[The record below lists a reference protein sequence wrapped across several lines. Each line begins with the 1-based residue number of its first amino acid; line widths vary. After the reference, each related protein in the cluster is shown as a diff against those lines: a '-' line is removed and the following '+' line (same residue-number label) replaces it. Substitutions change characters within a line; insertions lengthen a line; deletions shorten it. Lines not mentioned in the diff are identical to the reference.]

1 MTEIET
7 FIPLPGN
14 KEDNWPSFNRYR
26 VSYLVYLLIYPIP
39 WLIHGSPTL
48 PAALFSAG
56 ATGVFLLLYFAPYR
70 NDRYYGLPEI
80 IFTALIGFATA
91 WTQGDWLVFNIY
103 ATAMCACFRQMRQA
117 VLTIVC
123 LQIALFAFVW
133 LQDKSMLH
141 ASIGAFFSI
150 ITYVGTWMQW
160 KLGLQ
165 NLQLRKAQ
173 HEIRTLAAT
182 AERER
187 IARDVHD
194 LLGHSLT
201 VISVKAELANRL
213 FETQPDR
220 AQRELQD
227 ITQIARTS
235 LKEVREAVTGMNG
248 ASLQHELDRARKALE
263 AASISLTIH
272 HAERLEDHPQS
283 SVLAMALR
291 EAVTNVIRHSGA
303 RHCTISFDCDA
314 AGQPCAIRIEDDG
327 AQQSGRSPAPPQ
339 EGNGLRG
346 MRTRLAAAGGSL
358 MLSHTSSG
366 LRLTASITP

>member
-39 WLIHGSPTL
+39 WLIPGAPTL

-56 ATGVFLLLYFAPYR
+56 ATGIFLLLYFAPYR

-150 ITYVGTWMQW
+150 ITYIGTWMQW

-213 FETQPDR
+213 FETHPDR

-248 ASLQHELDRARKALE
+248 ASLQHELERARKALE

-327 AQQSGRSPAPPQ
+327 AQQSGRSPASPQ

>member
-1 MTEIET
+1 MMAQET
-7 FIPLPGN
+7 FIPLPGS

-39 WLIHGSPTL
+39 WLIHGSATI
-48 PAALFSAG
+48 PAVLFSVG
-56 ATGVFLLLYFAPYR
+56 AVGVFLLLYFAPYR

-80 IFTALIGFATA
+80 ILTALLGFATS
-91 WTQGDWLVFNIY
+91 WTQADWLVFNIY
-103 ATAMCACFRQMRQA
+103 ATAMCACFQQPRQA
-117 VLTIVC
+117 ILTILG
-123 LQIALFAFVW
+123 LQAALFGFVW
-133 LQDKSMLH
+133 LQNKSMLH
-141 ASIGAFFSI
+141 AGFGAFFSI
-150 ITYVGTWMQW
+150 ITYIGTWMQW

-187 IARDVHD
+187 IARDMHD

-201 VISVKAELANRL
+201 VISVKAELATRL
-213 FETQPDR
+213 FETHPDR
-220 AQRELQD
+220 AQHELQD

-263 AASISLTIH
+263 AASISLTVH
-272 HAERLEDHPQS
+272 HAEHLADHPQS

-303 RHCTISFDCDA
+303 RNCTISFDCDA
-314 AGQPCAIRIEDDG
+314 HGQPCAIRIEDDG
-327 AQQSGRSPAPPQ
+327 ASHSGRSPAPPQ

-358 MLSHTSSG
+358 MLSHTPRG